1 MEGHWLDGARAQQKV
16 RAPVPTSTA
25 WVYCSS
31 RSSILEMGRAGWDF
45 LTLLLEERRVLPR
58 SPHSA
63 SGPHP
68 EQLPQLSRVPDL
80 HLMDPLFSLPLENP
94 GSCFPWRTLGPDPLE
109 NPGACL
115 PLENTGSFFPWRTLG
130 PASPGEPWGLLPL
143 ENPGC
148 CSPWRTLGPAFP
160 WRTLGPVSRGE
171 PWVLL
176 PWRP

>member
-1 MEGHWLDGARAQQKV
+1 MEGLWLDGARAQQKV

-68 EQLPQLSRVPDL
+68 EQPPQLSQAPDL

-94 GSCFPWRTLGPDPLE
+94 GSC
-109 NPGACL
+109 
-115 PLENTGSFFPWRTLG
+115 SPWRTLG
-130 PASPGEPWGLLPL
+130 PASPWRTLGPAPLEDPGAWLPM
-143 ENPGC
+143 ENPGSC
-148 CSPWRTLGPAFP
+148 FPWRTLGSASPWRTLGPAS
-160 WRTLGPVSRGE
+160 LGE
-171 PWVLL
+171 PWGL
-176 PWRP
+176 PSL

>member
-1 MEGHWLDGARAQQKV
+1 MEGLWLDGARAQQKV

-68 EQLPQLSRVPDL
+68 EQPPQLSQAPDL

-94 GSCFPWRTLGPDPLE
+94 GSCSPGEPWVLPPLGEPWVLPL
-109 NPGACL
+109 
-115 PLENTGSFFPWRTLG
+115 LENTGSFFPWRTLG
-130 PASPGEPWGLLPL
+130 PAPL
-143 ENPGC
+143 ENPRSCLPLKNPG
-148 CSPWRTLGPAFP
+148 SFFPWRTLGPA
-160 WRTLGPVSRGE
+160 
-171 PWVLL
+171 
-176 PWRP
+176 